1 MKYIIETI
9 KNKQKTYIINNDI
22 FSLNKILMKKII
34 YFDIE
39 INDTN
44 IIINYIN
51 NDGRRTN
58 D

>member
-1 MKYIIETI
+1 
-9 KNKQKTYIINNDI
+9 
-22 FSLNKILMKKII
+22 MKKII